1 MPRQGLLRASQRST
15 SLTVGAQAAKLHAML
30 CIVSIVS
37 ISTFLYLT
45 AEIFIPPLSVTSGC
59 TEHPT
64 LRRATPLPSK
74 QHHPKKAQSKT
85 KTENYLHWT
94 VFPGVNPAI
103 SSPSGG
109 LLFQKPRVT
118 HSAVTNQQTCS
129 HVDEP
134 ASLPNFHPLL
144 LHRALRS
151 SARHC
156 CWVACAPSCVC
167 LQPPGRRQPPEPPS
181 VQLS

>member
-1 MPRQGLLRASQRST
+1 MNLTIHLEFKQSQIGTPVRDKEISTLLRRFSFRRLALHRDARST
-15 SLTVGAQAAKLHAML
+15 LR
-30 CIVSIVS
+30 
-37 ISTFLYLT
+37 
-45 AEIFIPPLSVTSGC
+45 SVEGLRC
-59 TEHPT
+59 HPNSAIQK
-64 LRRATPLPSK
+64 RHS
-74 QHHPKKAQSKT
+74 PKP
-85 KTENYLHWT
+85 KTENYLQWT
-94 VFPGVNPAI
+94 VFPGVKPATPT
-103 SSPSGG
+103 PSGG
-109 LLFQKPRVT
+109 LLFQKPGAT

-167 LQPPGRRQPPEPPS
+167 LHPPGRRQPPEPPS